1 MLTAGF
7 LTAEELTLLTA
18 LAKSNKLEHRVAR
31 RANAIVLLDR
41 GMSFGAVADV
51 LLMDDSTIREWHG
64 EFRSTGIDGLKEFQH
79 KGGARRLSAE
89 QEAALTAWVTERLPR
104 TTGEV
109 AQWMADEMEIRFDSR
124 SGIIKL
130 LHRLGFEHRKPE
142 AVPAKADAVKQHDF
156 IDQYEARQNG
166 LDADE
171 ATLFVD
177 AVHPTHGARPVGCW
191 MPRGER
197 VGIDQSSGRD
207 RLNIHG
213 GIDLETG
220 ETRMIDALTVD
231 AVSTIALLTAIEHM
245 HPDKR
250 RIHVYLDNAR
260 YHHAKAVREWLS
272 QHERRIVLH
281 FIPAYC
287 PHLNPIERLWGLMHR
302 SITHN
307 RCYASFR
314 DFADAI
320 LGFLRNTVP
329 EKWNNLCDHVSDNFR
344 VIDPARIRIL
354 A

>member
-1 MLTAGF
+1 MSPAGF
-7 LTAEELTLLTA
+7 LTPEELTLLTA

-31 RANAIVLLDR
+31 RANAMVLLDR

-51 LLMDDSTIREWHG
+51 LLMDDSTIREWYA
-64 EFRSTGIDGLKEFQH
+64 EFRSTGINGLKEFQH
-79 KGGARRLSAE
+79 KGGSRRMSAE
-89 QEAALTAWVTERLPR
+89 QEAALVAWVTETLPR
-104 TTGEV
+104 TTGSV
-109 AQWMADEMEIRFDSR
+109 AQWMADEMDIRFDSR

-142 AVPAKADAVKQHDF
+142 AVPAKADTVKQNDF
-156 IDQYEARQNG
+156 IDQYETRQNG

-171 ATLFVD
+171 ATVFVD
-177 AVHPTHGARPVGCW
+177 AVHPTHGTRPVGCW
-191 MPRGER
+191 MPKGER
-197 VGIDQSSGRD
+197 VGVDQSSGRD

-213 GIDLETG
+213 AIDLETG
-220 ETRMIDALTVD
+220 QTRMIDVLTVD

-245 HPDKR
+245 HLDKR
-250 RIHVYLDNAR
+250 RIHVHLDNAR

-272 QHERRIVLH
+272 QPGRRVVLH
-281 FIPAYC
+281 FTPSYC

-302 SITHN
+302 TITHN

-320 LGFLRNTVP
+320 LGFLRKTVP
-329 EKWNNLCDHVSDNFR
+329 ENWRNLCDHVSDNFR
-344 VIDPARIRIL
+344 VIDPAKFRIL